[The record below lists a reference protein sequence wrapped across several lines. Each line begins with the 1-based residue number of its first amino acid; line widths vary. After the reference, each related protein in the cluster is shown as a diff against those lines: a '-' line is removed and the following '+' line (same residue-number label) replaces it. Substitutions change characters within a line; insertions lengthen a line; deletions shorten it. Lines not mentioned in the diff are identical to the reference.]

1 MNETLNLGDN
11 FSRRLD
17 VSDNDR
23 FFMELAL
30 EEAGKGLGR
39 TSPNPCV
46 GAVIV
51 RDGEV
56 VGRGY
61 HKKAGTPHAEIH
73 ALADAGPAARG
84 ATMYVTLEPCNHT
97 GRTPPCSHAVVAA
110 GLVRVV
116 IGLSDP
122 NPVAGGGVQ
131 YLLDRGIEV
140 TTGVC
145 EHECRMINLPF
156 IKHITT
162 KIPWVV
168 MKAGM
173 SLDGRISYRKGQGGA
188 ITCRESGQVVHT
200 LRNQIDAILIGAETA
215 RIDNPSLTTR
225 LEDRPGRDPLR
236 VILDSRL
243 RLDPDAVLLAQNSSA
258 ATWIF
263 CTQRASAEKEAG
275 LQRAG
280 AVVYRVAE
288 TSQHHVDLA
297 EVLSVLGA
305 KNIVSVF
312 VEGGAGVHGSFLR
325 RGLVDEV
332 FLFIAPFFI
341 GDTGLPLL
349 HGYSSSSADSVV
361 QLVDVSV
368 KQVGAD
374 TLIHGFFPDQ
384 GQ

>member
-1 MNETLNLGDN
+1 
-11 FSRRLD
+11 
-17 VSDNDR
+17 
-23 FFMELAL
+23 MELAL
-30 EEAGKGLGR
+30 QEAKKGLGR

-46 GAVIV
+46 GSVIV
-51 RDGEV
+51 RDGKII
-56 VGRGY
+56 GRGY
-61 HKKAGTPHAEIH
+61 HKRAGTPHAEIH
-73 ALADAGPAARG
+73 ALADAGPAALG

-110 GLVRVV
+110 GLARVV

-122 NPVAGGGVQ
+122 NPVASGGTQ
-131 YLLDRGIEV
+131 YLLDHGIEV

-145 EHECRMINLPF
+145 EQECRRINLSF
-156 IKHITT
+156 IKHTTT
-162 KIPWVV
+162 KTPWVV

-188 ITCRESGQVVHT
+188 ITCRESAQVVHM
-200 LRNQIDAILIGAETA
+200 LRNQIDAILIGVETA

-225 LEDRPGRDPLR
+225 LENQSGRDPLR
-236 VILDSRL
+236 IILDSRL
-243 RLDPDAVLLAQNSSA
+243 RLDPDAVLLTQDSSA
-258 ATWIF
+258 ETWVF
-263 CTQRASAEKEAG
+263 CTHEASLEKEAD
-275 LQRAG
+275 LRQAG
-280 AVVYRVAE
+280 AAVHRVAE
-288 TSQHHVDLA
+288 SSQHHVDLD

-325 RGLVDEV
+325 HGLVDEV

-374 TLIHGFFPDQ
+374 TLIHAFFPDQ
-384 GQ
+384 GL

>member
-1 MNETLNLGDN
+1 
-11 FSRRLD
+11 
-17 VSDNDR
+17 
-23 FFMELAL
+23 MELAL

-51 RDGEV
+51 RDGKV

-61 HKKAGTPHAEIH
+61 HKRAGTPHAEIH

-110 GLVRVV
+110 GLARVV

-122 NPVAGGGVQ
+122 NPVASGGAQ
-131 YLLDRGIEV
+131 YLLDHGIEV
-140 TTGVC
+140 TKGVC
-145 EHECRMINLPF
+145 EHECRRINLPF
-156 IKHITT
+156 IKHTTT

-188 ITCRESGQVVHT
+188 ITCRESGQAVHA
-200 LRNQIDAILIGAETA
+200 LRNQIDAILIGVETA

-225 LEDRPGRDPLR
+225 LEDRSGRDPLR
-236 VILDSRL
+236 IILDSRL
-243 RLDPDAVLLAQNSSA
+243 RLDPDAVLLTQNSSA
-258 ATWIF
+258 ATWVF
-263 CTQRASAEKEAG
+263 CTHEAATEKEVD
-275 LQRAG
+275 LRRAG

-288 TSQHHVDLA
+288 TNQHHVDLA
-297 EVLSVLGA
+297 EVLRVLGA

-325 RGLVDEV
+325 HGLVDEV

-374 TLIHGFFPDQ
+374 TLLHGFFPDQ
-384 GQ
+384 GP